1 PLVIPM
7 PMLQDSMQN
16 YIREQSVGYYVM
28 PDWWPL
34 FGTAQS
40 AEVTELYYLM
50 PLLAMIGYSDLAEP
64 GMEKTQT
71 NKSALLLILY
81 SMLLVVLVWASSR
94 IHSVLVVAAL
104 FSILGHEAIL
114 RLGQVDMRKYVH
126 TKKE

>member
-1 PLVIPM
+1 
-7 PMLQDSMQN
+7 
-16 YIREQSVGYYVM
+16 
-28 PDWWPL
+28 
-34 FGTAQS
+34 
-40 AEVTELYYLM
+40 M

-81 SMLLVVLVWASSR
+81 SMLLVVLVCASSR
-94 IHSVLVVAAL
+94 IHSMLVVAAL

-114 RLGQVDMRKYVH
+114 RFGQVDMRKYVH

>member
-1 PLVIPM
+1 
-7 PMLQDSMQN
+7 MLQDGMQN
-16 YIREQSVGYYVM
+16 CIREQSVGYYVM

-34 FGTAQS
+34 FGTVQS
-40 AEVTELYYLM
+40 AEVTALYYLM
-50 PLLAMIGYSDLAEP
+50 PLLALIGYSDLAEP

-114 RLGQVDMRKYVH
+114 RFGQVDMRKYVH

>member
-1 PLVIPM
+1 
-7 PMLQDSMQN
+7 
-16 YIREQSVGYYVM
+16 
-28 PDWWPL
+28 
-34 FGTAQS
+34 
-40 AEVTELYYLM
+40 M

-64 GMEKTQT
+64 RMEKTQT

-81 SMLLVVLVWASSR
+81 SMLLFLLVWVSSR